1 MVQAGATPPDFTLHG
16 LDGREYSLHEATG
29 KGPVVL
35 VFWQKN
41 CGACKL
47 AAPYL
52 NRLYEAYENFTWSFW
67 AISQNDDAEAAAFV
81 LDFGFRPTVLI
92 DAPSFTASRLFDP
105 DATPTLYVIEP
116 EHGVT
121 LVSHGFVKDE
131 LNAVSRTIAGYAAAE
146 YVEIAA
152 NGDGNP
158 KFKPG

>member
-1 MVQAGATPPDFTLHG
+1 MVQTGVAPPDFTLRG

-35 VFWQKN
+35 AFWQKN

-52 NRLYEAYENFTWSFW
+52 NRLYDAYENLTWSFW
-67 AISQNDDAEAAAFV
+67 AIAQNDDAEAAAFV
-81 LDFGFRPTVLI
+81 REFDFRPTVLI
-92 DAPSFTASRLFDP
+92 DAPSFAVSRQYDP

-116 EHGVT
+116 ERDVT
-121 LVSHGFVKDE
+121 LISPGFMKDD
-131 LNAVSRTIAGYAAAE
+131 LNEISRTIADYAGAP
-146 YVEIAA
+146 YVEVAPD
-152 NGDGNP
+152 GDGNP